1 MKMKI
6 FAVIRLR
13 GTVTARKEA
22 IATLRML
29 RLNRK
34 MHCVIIPDTP
44 SYVGM
49 IQAAKDYI
57 TWGEIS
63 MEMLQKLVEKR
74 GRKIGDKKLTTEG
87 EVKATIKLLSEGK
100 GLKGTEIKPV
110 FRLIPAKG
118 GFKFSI
124 KQNYPRGEIG
134 YRGEKIN
141 ELLEKMI

>member
-1 MKMKI
+1 MRI

-22 IATLRML
+22 IATLKML

-44 SYVGM
+44 SYAGM
-49 IQAAKDYI
+49 IHAAKDYI

-63 MEMLQKLVEKR
+63 MEMLHRLIEKR
-74 GRKIGDKKLTTEG
+74 GRKSGNRRLTTEG
-87 EVKATIKLLSEGK
+87 EVNAAQRLLMEGK
-100 GLKGTEIKPV
+100 NLKDSEIKPV

-124 KQNYPRGEIG
+124 KDNYPRGEIG
-134 YRGEKIN
+134 YRGDKIN
-141 ELLEKMI
+141 ELLERMM

>member
-1 MKMKI
+1 MKLYAI
-6 FAVIRLR
+6 IRLR
-13 GTVTARKEA
+13 GTVTARDRA
-22 IATLRML
+22 IGTLKML

-34 MHCVIIPDTP
+34 MHCVVVPDNPT
-44 SYVGM
+44 YTGM
-49 IQAAKDYI
+49 IHAAKDYI

-63 MEMLQKLVEKR
+63 NTMLHKLIEKR
-74 GRKIGDKKLTTEG
+74 GRKIGNKRLTTEG
-87 EVKATIKLLSEGK
+87 EVKLVFNALSEGK
-100 GLKGTEIKPV
+100 NLKDTEFKPV

-134 YRGEKIN
+134 YRGDKIN

>member
-1 MKMKI
+1 MKI

-13 GTVTARKEA
+13 GTVKARKEA
-22 IATLRML
+22 LATLKML

-34 MHCVIIPDTP
+34 MHCVVIPDTP
-44 SYVGM
+44 SYAGM
-49 IQAAKDYI
+49 IHAAKDYI

-63 MEMLQKLVEKR
+63 TATLQKLIEKR
-74 GRKIGDKKLTTEG
+74 GRKMGNKRLSTEG
-87 EVKATIKLLSEGK
+87 EVKAAAKILEDGK
-100 GLKGTEIKPV
+100 NLKGTEIKPV

-118 GFKFSI
+118 GFRHSI

-141 ELLEKMI
+141 ELLERMI

>member
-1 MKMKI
+1 MRI

-22 IATLRML
+22 IATLKML

-34 MHCVIIPDTP
+34 MHCIIIPDTP
-44 SYVGM
+44 SYAGM
-49 IQAAKDYI
+49 IHAAKDYI

-63 MEMLQKLVEKR
+63 METLHRLIEKR
-74 GRKIGDKKLTTEG
+74 GRKMGNKRLTTEG
-87 EVKATIKLLSEGK
+87 EVNAAQRLLMEGK
-100 GLKGTEIKPV
+100 NLKDSEIKPV

-124 KQNYPRGEIG
+124 KDNYPRGEIG
-134 YRGEKIN
+134 YRGDKIN
-141 ELLEKMI
+141 ELLERMI